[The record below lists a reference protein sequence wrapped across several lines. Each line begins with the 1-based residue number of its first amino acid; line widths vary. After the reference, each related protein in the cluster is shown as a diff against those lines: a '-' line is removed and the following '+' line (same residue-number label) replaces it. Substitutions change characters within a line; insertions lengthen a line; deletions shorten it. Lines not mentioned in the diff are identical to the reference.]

1 MDLQTSKATAVLYL
15 EKFWSILS
23 CFWKSVLFVRK
34 AISYHSAKSKTMTKT
49 KTREKEVFTNIVILF
64 HHKNYPLTQNF
75 WQKDFGHS
83 FEKYILCMV
92 NLTQTPPQ
100 TLPRYPPDIS
110 PKGFGHSFQKI
121 CTSYAPNS
129 ALYCWEHT
137 KYTALSKV
145 RGNPERGREEGDEEE
160 EGLGLQY
167 SSIF

>member
-1 MDLQTSKATAVLYL
+1 MDLQTSKATVVLDL
-15 EKFWSILS
+15 EFWNILPG
-23 CFWKSVLFVRK
+23 FWNSVLSVRK
-34 AISYHSAKSKTMTKT
+34 AISYHSAKSMTKT

-110 PKGFGHSFQKI
+110 QKLSENMYFVCSQQ
-121 CTSYAPNS
+121 CTVLLGA
-129 ALYCWEHT
+129 H
-137 KYTALSKV
+137 KV
-145 RGNPERGREEGDEEE
+145 HCTVQSQGEPWAWQRRGRRRRRRTR
-160 EGLGLQY
+160 LAV
-167 SSIF
+167 F